1 MHLYFP
7 SVRGARLRASGVALS
22 LAVGL
27 AATLVSAPISA
38 ANGLPPAPGTTA
50 VPGATII
57 GEQWLTERT
66 LELTVDSPSF
76 TAPAKVEVMLPTG
89 YAADPTRS
97 WPATYFLNG
106 TNGDS
111 TKFRTLLD
119 GEKLTDSY
127 PSIVISPS
135 GNSGYWSD
143 WYNNGAG
150 GPPMYE
156 TFVTQQLIPLI
167 DTNFRTLKDR
177 AHRAIL
183 GESMGGYGTLMLAAR
198 HPDLFVAAS
207 SLSGAVD
214 TNWVPG
220 AAVATASP
228 ALDTA
233 IPDSIYG
240 PRATNEVN
248 WRGHNP
254 VDLAENLGSV
264 DVQLYTGNG
273 TLGTNEISQPT
284 APAGCAV
291 ESGII
296 QPETQNLHNALVAQG
311 IPHKYTTYNWGCHS
325 LPLVKYEIAES
336 LPRFAEVFAK
346 NAPAPVTFD
355 YRSTAPAFTTFGWS
369 VTADPN
375 RAAEFLDLHDVSS
388 TGFTITGSGT
398 TQVTTPPIFRGNKP
412 LTVLINGTPTTL
424 SPDSAGRITVSV
436 DLGQPDPAQ
445 QYTLGATTNLRTSVI
460 SFLSK

>member
-38 ANGLPPAPGTTA
+38 ADGLPPAPGTTA

-106 TNGDS
+106 TDHDQS
-111 TKFRTLLD
+111 LFRTSYN
-119 GEKLTDSY
+119 GEALTSSY
-127 PSIVISPS
+127 DSIVISPS

-183 GESMGGYGTLMLAAR
+183 GDSMGGYGTLMLAAR

-273 TLGTNEISQPT
+273 ILGTNEISQP
-284 APAGCAV
+284 
-291 ESGII
+291 
-296 QPETQNLHNALVAQG
+296 
-311 IPHKYTTYNWGCHS
+311 
-325 LPLVKYEIAES
+325 
-336 LPRFAEVFAK
+336 
-346 NAPAPVTFD
+346 
-355 YRSTAPAFTTFGWS
+355 TAPAFTTFGWS

-436 DLGQPDPAQ
+436 DLGQHDPAQ